1 MNGRRRHGL
10 GRCAATA
17 ACAGALLLA
26 PAMASAAAPV
36 YGVIPAGDLPPAKEM
51 ELMHEGGVE
60 SIRLTAHWGSVEF
73 VPGARDWSSLD
84 SLVLETTARGIQPMV
99 VLYGSPDW
107 VAQVDGR
114 QCARDC
120 SIIAPASKQTRRA
133 FARFAQDAVARYG
146 PGGDFWEPPA
156 SDPSQP
162 APCQCTFAQPV
173 RVWQVW
179 NEQNTVKYYGPKV
192 NVRGYAKLVK
202 AAGPA
207 IKAADPDAE
216 VMLGGMWGPES
227 LKEGNKP
234 PPVTIFTD
242 YMKRFYRVKGIKKAF
257 DSLAIHPYSANVSGM
272 LCPDARGAQGGEGQP
287 RSQGR
292 PLDHRDR
299 LGLGRARATS
309 PT

>member
-1 MNGRRRHGL
+1 MFVLGCSRLRGDRR
-10 GRCAATA
+10 AAR
-17 ACAGALLLA
+17 LLA

-133 FARFAQDAVARYG
+133 FAQFAQDAVARYG
-146 PGGDFWEPPA
+146 PGGDYQGPPTRT
-156 SDPSQP
+156 QYP

-173 RVWQVW
+173 RVWQVQ
-179 NEQNTVKYYGPKV
+179 NENTVKYYGP
-192 NVRGYAKLVK
+192 R
-202 AAGPA
+202 
-207 IKAADPDAE
+207 
-216 VMLGGMWGPES
+216 
-227 LKEGNKP
+227 
-234 PPVTIFTD
+234 
-242 YMKRFYRVKGIKKAF
+242 
-257 DSLAIHPYSANVSGM
+257 
-272 LCPDARGAQGGEGQP
+272 
-287 RSQGR
+287 
-292 PLDHRDR
+292 
-299 LGLGRARATS
+299 
-309 PT
+309 